1 MQTNQNEEIEI
12 TKKVYFEF
20 LKLLPT
26 KNAKMDGKHSILGK
40 KSKLR
45 QTCIMGVL

>member
-1 MQTNQNEEIEI
+1 MQTNQNEEIKI

-26 KNAKMDGKHSILGK
+26 KNAKMDVKHSILG
-40 KSKLR
+40 SKWTLR
-45 QTCIMGVL
+45 ETSIMSVL